1 MSMIPLRIARRM
13 LRYVRGLTSVT
24 RHSKHISCG
33 AHPRIA
39 VLHFKFQNL
48 RFQICAFGPI
58 LLVLLSGCFNAPTAS
73 ESGKAT
79 NPKTVRVL
87 TPTSNKPAIGTSAAN
102 VEKAPAQTA
111 GTILKFRDV
120 TRDWGLNFTRFDDV
134 RGENRNMEAN
144 GGGIA
149 IFDYDLDGQL
159 DLFFTQG
166 GKLPLKKFSQDL
178 SNELLR
184 NRGTGES
191 DDHSTRRLEPVTS
204 AAGLT
209 ATGFHT
215 GCAVGDL
222 DADGFPDL
230 YVTAFGKSTVWMNL
244 GDGSFADITE
254 SSHGG
259 VDTWG
264 TSIALADFNGDGWLD
279 VFVATYL
286 KLSDDPPTICK
297 EPRSPTGTSQC
308 SPTLIPALDD
318 VLFVNDGQGGLI
330 NVTQEA
336 GITAPDGKGLGVVAL
351 DDNGDGKLDLHVA
364 NDMAPSFLYINET
377 PDKEQ
382 RRLPGTEFGIA
393 LNGEGKATAAMG
405 IAYGD
410 YDRDGWIDHFVTN
423 FYLET
428 NTLFRNL
435 EGQGFADLSSTSRL
449 GPPSRETLAFG
460 TDFLDI
466 DHDGWMD
473 LVVTTGHIEDR
484 TWTGNELYRMRPHLF
499 RNERNGRFTDVAESG
514 GSYFAAKWVGRS
526 MAMGDLDRDG
536 DLDLVMAQQ
545 IDPSAVLLN
554 ETPAPN
560 TSVIIK
566 LVGRNGSPRNGIGTR
581 VTAKGVTPVL
591 MRVMAGG
598 GGFQSASAQE
608 IHLPLGDLKVF
619 EKLEF
624 SWPSGHTDFWG
635 PVDPGYYVAI
645 EERGLVRMHF
655 PVVTPRQH

>member
-1 MSMIPLRIARRM
+1 M
-13 LRYVRGLTSVT
+13 LQHSRGVGGVVCGTSSPVT
-24 RHSKHISCG
+24 
-33 AHPRIA
+33 A
-39 VLHFKFQNL
+39 FYL
-48 RFQICAFGPI
+48 RFQIRALGPI
-58 LLVLLSGCFNAPTAS
+58 LLVLLSGCFNAPAPPQ
-73 ESGKAT
+73 SGKAT
-79 NPKTVRVL
+79 NPKIVRL
-87 TPTSNKPAIGTSAAN
+87 KTATPNNPVSGSSAAN
-102 VEKAPAQTA
+102 VANALPQTA
-111 GTILKFRDV
+111 GTILKFRDA
-120 TRDWGLNFTRFDDV
+120 TRDWGLNFTRFDDI

-166 GKLPLKKFSQDL
+166 GKLPLKNYPQEL
-178 SNELLR
+178 SNELVR
-184 NRGTGES
+184 NRNSRES
-191 DDHSTRRLEPVTS
+191 DGQSNRRLEPVTS

-209 ATGFHT
+209 RTGFHT

-222 DADGFPDL
+222 NADGFPDL
-230 YVTAFGKSTVWMNL
+230 YVTSFGKSTVWMNL
-244 GDGSFADITE
+244 GDGSFADVTE
-254 SSHGG
+254 TSLGG

-264 TSIALADFNGDGWLD
+264 TSVALADFNGDGWLD

-286 KLSDDPPTICK
+286 KLSDDPPMICK
-297 EPRSPTGTSQC
+297 EPRSPTGTTQC

-318 VLFVNDGQGGLI
+318 FLLVNDGQGRLI
-330 NVTQEA
+330 NVTQDA

-377 PDKEQ
+377 PDKDQ
-382 RRLPGTEFGIA
+382 HRLTGTDIVIPRFQERGTEFGIA

-423 FYLET
+423 FYLEV

-435 EGQGFADLSSTSRL
+435 EGQGFIDLSSTSRL

-473 LVVTTGHIEDR
+473 LVITTGHIEDR
-484 TWTGNELYRMRPHLF
+484 AWTGNEPYRMRPHLF
-499 RNERNGRFTDVAESG
+499 RNERNGRFTDVAATG
-514 GSYFAAKWVGRS
+514 GSYFAARWVGRS

-545 IDPSAVLLN
+545 IDPSVLLLN

-560 TSVIIK
+560 TGVVIK
-566 LVGRNGSPRNGIGTR
+566 PVGMERSPRNGVGTR
-581 VTAKGVTPVL
+581 VTALGISPVL
-591 MRVMAGG
+591 TRVLAGG
-598 GGFQSASAQE
+598 GGFQSASALE
-608 IHLPLGDLKVF
+608 FHLPLSDGKPF
-619 EKLEF
+619 KELEF
-624 SWPSGHTDFWG
+624 AWPSGRKDIWRDVG
-635 PVDPGYYVAI
+635 PGYYVAI
-645 EERGLVRMHF
+645 EGQGLV
-655 PVVTPRQH
+655 PVPKHSGER